1 MNFIRDCL
9 DRNMSLK
16 DVATKYNIPIDKVF
30 DEYEQRRKMYNYCE
44 IMNAME
50 EVYYVRQNF
59 IWCSLRSI
67 CIDHCIG
74 VELIMIYKFSLLDNS
89 VLGKYYSIQEAADAN
104 GLSYRAVHRQVRGEK
119 NFKRNR
125 LPYYFSEKVQPHK
138 VIAVYDNMYLE
149 EVGRYWS
156 IQNASDSTGVD
167 RCTIINQ
174 LDKDKPFSDRYQ
186 GSTGLWFKYIE
197 VC

>member
-30 DEYEQRRKMYNYCE
+30 DEYEQRRKMHNYCE

-174 LDKDKPFSDRYQ
+174 LDKDKPFGERYQ

-197 VC
+197 V

>member
-1 MNFIRDCL
+1 MDQFIVDCL
-9 DRNMSLK
+9 SNKMSLRQIS
-16 DVATKYNIPIDKVF
+16 ANYNIPIDKVF

-174 LDKDKPFSDRYQ
+174 LDKDKPFGERYQ

-197 VC
+197 V

>member
-1 MNFIRDCL
+1 
-9 DRNMSLK
+9 
-16 DVATKYNIPIDKVF
+16 
-30 DEYEQRRKMYNYCE
+30 
-44 IMNAME
+44 
-50 EVYYVRQNF
+50 
-59 IWCSLRSI
+59 
-67 CIDHCIG
+67 
-74 VELIMIYKFSLLDNS
+74 MIYKFSLLDNS

>member
-174 LDKDKPFSDRYQ
+174 LDKDKPFSERYQ

-197 VC
+197 V

>member
-1 MNFIRDCL
+1 
-9 DRNMSLK
+9 
-16 DVATKYNIPIDKVF
+16 
-30 DEYEQRRKMYNYCE
+30 
-44 IMNAME
+44 
-50 EVYYVRQNF
+50 
-59 IWCSLRSI
+59 
-67 CIDHCIG
+67 
-74 VELIMIYKFSLLDNS
+74 MIYKFSLLDNS
-89 VLGKYYSIQEAADAN
+89 VLGRYYSIQEAADAN

-125 LPYYFSEKVQPHK
+125 LPYYFSEKAQTHK

-174 LDKDKPFSDRYQ
+174 LDKDKPFSDRYC
-186 GSTGLWFKYIE
+186 GSTGLFFKWIMIN
-197 VC
+197 